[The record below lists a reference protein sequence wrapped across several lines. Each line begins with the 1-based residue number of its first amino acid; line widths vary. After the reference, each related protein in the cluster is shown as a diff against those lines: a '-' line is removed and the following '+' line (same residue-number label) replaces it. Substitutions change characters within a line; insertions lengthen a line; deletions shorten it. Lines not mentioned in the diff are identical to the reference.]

1 MYTEGRPA
9 HHSDWLLSPEQAA
22 GSGGVQLTDAAW
34 GAQGGLK
41 TLACTTQEPFDVLL
55 TLSCKHVRKS
65 LSIWEEFSAMLCC
78 MLSGLCCSLHLER
91 NGWPRQHTM
100 SVLSCLTHSHCSRQW
115 QGIAVCCVLR
125 CAVPHCACIQARLSV
140 SGSNT

>member
-1 MYTEGRPA
+1 VQVYTEGRPA

-78 MLSGLCCSLHLER
+78 MLSGRALLL
-91 NGWPRQHTM
+91 
-100 SVLSCLTHSHCSRQW
+100 
-115 QGIAVCCVLR
+115 IAFGKEWL
-125 CAVPHCACIQARLSV
+125 AQAAHYV
-140 SGSNT
+140 GS